1 MRNVAEIPHQGC
13 KISIFSWNQKYLIKL
28 EQADLEQTYK
38 VSEFDVMGEEAVKKM
53 VSEEFIQ
60 SALKRFDEMRKELN
74 KAING

>member
-38 VSEFDVMGEEAVKKM
+38 VNEFDVMGEDAVKKM
-53 VSEEFIQ
+53 ITEDFIQ
-60 SALKRFDEMRKELN
+60 AALKRFDEMRQDLG
-74 KAING
+74 KAVNG